1 MLRWVLVVFACINV
15 GLPIANARAESSAT
29 DSVMQYLTTYGVFH
43 NGNYYQ
49 ESNFG
54 YGHVGWTEFRGKL
67 KNSISYDDTKP
78 GPDPDHPDQTRTYR
92 SIGADL
98 YWDYARV
105 FSFST
110 QKWQPWNYYNRARQ
124 SVAIFIDTQTNQPT
138 KHKSICL
145 SLPHDPMP
153 S

>member
-78 GPDPDHPDQTRTYR
+78 GPDPPSGPNPHVPQHRR
-92 SIGADL
+92 G
-98 YWDYARV
+98 
-105 FSFST
+105 
-110 QKWQPWNYYNRARQ
+110 
-124 SVAIFIDTQTNQPT
+124 
-138 KHKSICL
+138 
-145 SLPHDPMP
+145 SLLGLRPRLQLLDAEMAAVELL
-153 S
+153 